1 MTWSP
6 TGPTLTPRKGWAGS
20 AGPTTRDPVRGWRTV
35 IARAAID
42 GGIGEDVGELVAH
55 LLGTDVSTGTDVAL
69 IVAALSGTDTGASLD
84 TAILRAIVTGTDAGL
99 GSDAASWIEKWAAT
113 GVDTGTGT
121 DLATILA
128 YLAGADSGT
137 GLDLAALLAHTS
149 GLDLAAGEDSGAA
162 RWTSHASADATYST
176 AGSFVYPIPAW
187 ATHLDIVVIGGGA
200 SGQTGNGAINSAGKG
215 GNAAAWAT
223 TTIERVNRWGSSV
236 SQIGEYADTLEV
248 TVGSG
253 GAQAAN
259 SDHASPNPG
268 TASSVVHTGQAFAL
282 TSPGGS
288 GKTSTQN
295 GAAPGNTT
303 WQGVT
308 HTGGNGGT
316 GNGGAATAP
325 GAAGAGGNGGIFG
338 SRTRGGAGAAGRVF
352 IRARQQYA

>member
-1 MTWSP
+1 M
-6 TGPTLTPRKGWAGS
+6 GPS
-20 AGPTTRDPVRGWRTV
+20 AREPVRGWLPV
-35 IARAAID
+35 AARSGTDI
-42 GGIGEDVGELVAH
+42 GVGIDVGELLAH
-55 LLGTDVSTGTDVAL
+55 LLGTDVGVGVDTAQL
-69 IVAALSGTDTGASLD
+69 AAALSGTSAGASLD
-84 TAILRAIVTGTDAGL
+84 AAILRAILTGTDTGV

-113 GVDTGTGT
+113 GVDTGTGL
-121 DLATILA
+121 DLAAILA
-128 YLAGADSGT
+128 HLTGADAAT

-149 GLDLAAGEDSGAA
+149 GLDLAAGEDTGAA
-162 RWTSHASADATYST
+162 RWTSHASTDATYST

-215 GNAAAWAT
+215 GKAAAWST

-288 GKTSTQN
+288 GTTSTQN